1 MRIERDGQTARGEFF
16 AVGRENGGSYGLLS
30 GRRLLD
36 ENVEVIEH
44 RERIGRSTGFEQ
56 RERVGEAHVHIGGS
70 SGESCR
76 SFLQIDRLTG
86 E

>member
-1 MRIERDGQTARGEFF
+1 MRIERDGEAAGGEFF
-16 AVGRENGGSYGLLS
+16 AVGRENGGGHGLLS
-30 GRRLLD
+30 GRRLFD
-36 ENVEVIEH
+36 EDIEVVED
-44 RERIGRSTGFEQ
+44 RERIGGSSSFEQ

>member
-1 MRIERDGQTARGEFF
+1 
-16 AVGRENGGSYGLLS
+16 
-30 GRRLLD
+30 
-36 ENVEVIEH
+36 
-44 RERIGRSTGFEQ
+44 
-56 RERVGEAHVHIGGS
+56 VGEAHVHIGGS